1 MLIVD
6 TSVFVDF
13 LRDGDEA
20 LARELNAAQVLA
32 HPFVI
37 GEIAL
42 GSLKNRAEILN
53 LLLCLPKPV
62 VASDDETLAFIERYN
77 LFGRGVGYVDAHL
90 LASTRL
96 SGCRLW
102 TRDKKLRA
110 AAAELSVAPD
120 LA

>member
-1 MLIVD
+1 VLIVD

-13 LRDGDEA
+13 LRDGDQA
-20 LARELNAAQVLA
+20 LARELSAAQVLA

-53 LLLCLPKPV
+53 LLMSLPKPV

-77 LFGRGVGYVDAHL
+77 LYGRGVGYVDAHL
-90 LASTRL
+90 LSSSRL

-102 TRDKKLRA
+102 TRDKKLKV
-110 AAAELSVAPD
+110 AAEGLSVASG